1 MAFQMS
7 ERTWELIS
15 AMQKFVRRGMEK
27 EAGQAFFE
35 LSDTGAHHI
44 AVNRLKVIAHEDIG
58 LGDIGAC
65 LFALRS
71 IDDCQAWYAKKNGAW
86 RLAISNA
93 ILALCRAK
101 KSRESDHY
109 QAAVRGANVAERVE
123 IPDYALDKHT
133 RRGKI
138 KGRGLDHFRSEGA
151 KLYPEHHDKYEEA
164 AYEAWASGKL
174 DALPEQGKLDA
185 LPKQGN
191 LL

>member
-1 MAFQMS
+1 MSFQMS

-15 AMQKFVRRGMEK
+15 AMQKFVRRGMELD
-27 EAGQAFFE
+27 AGQAFFE

-44 AVNRLKVIAHEDIG
+44 AVNRLKVIAHEDVG
-58 LGDIGAC
+58 LGDAAAC
-65 LFALRS
+65 LLALRA

-109 QAAVRGANVAERVE
+109 QAAVRGANVAGRVE

-133 RRGKI
+133 RRGKA
-138 KGRGLDHFRSEGA
+138 KGRGLDHFRKEGT
-151 KLYPEHHDKYEEA
+151 LLNPEHHDHYEDA
-164 AYEAWASGKL
+164 AYEAWESGKL
-174 DALPEQGKLDA
+174 DAQPEQA
-185 LPKQGN
+185 E